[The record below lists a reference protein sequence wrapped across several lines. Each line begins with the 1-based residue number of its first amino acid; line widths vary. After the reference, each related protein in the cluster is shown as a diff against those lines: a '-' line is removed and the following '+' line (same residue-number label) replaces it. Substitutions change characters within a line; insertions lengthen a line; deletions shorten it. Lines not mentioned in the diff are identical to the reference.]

1 MMSTA
6 HTFIAT
12 MQDVLGLGREARMNL
27 PGEGKGNWNW
37 RMSGDAF
44 LDPASDRLARFT
56 WLYRRR
62 PDQAAPRREDPIPPE
77 EGQFT

>member
-1 MMSTA
+1 
-6 HTFIAT
+6 

-37 RMSGDAF
+37 RMSADAW
-44 LDPASDRLARFT
+44 LDPAGDRLARLT

-62 PDQAAPRREDPIPPE
+62 GDQAVVRREDSSLPE
-77 EGQFT
+77 EGPIT